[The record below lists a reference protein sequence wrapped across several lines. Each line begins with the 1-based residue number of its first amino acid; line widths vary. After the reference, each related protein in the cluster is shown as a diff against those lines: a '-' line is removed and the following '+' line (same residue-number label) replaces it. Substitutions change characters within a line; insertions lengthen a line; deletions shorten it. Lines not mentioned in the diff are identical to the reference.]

1 MEQRRNS
8 LINKKIYLST
18 SLTAALLIKAGN
30 ATIKMRLI
38 ATTDSVDHG
47 YIVFFIHGGEIQG
60 LFIEHPG

>member
-18 SLTAALLIKAGN
+18 SLTAALIEAGN

-38 ATTDSVDHG
+38 ATIGSVDHG
-47 YIVFFIHGGEIQG
+47 YIVFFIHEGEIQG
-60 LFIEHPG
+60 LIIEHPG